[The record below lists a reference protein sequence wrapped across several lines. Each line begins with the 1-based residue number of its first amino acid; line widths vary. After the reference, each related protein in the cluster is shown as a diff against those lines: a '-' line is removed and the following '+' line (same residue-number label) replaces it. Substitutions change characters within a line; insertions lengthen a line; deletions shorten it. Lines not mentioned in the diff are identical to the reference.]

1 MARLYGRNPSL
12 DDPNMEMILVSE
24 PYTIAIFR
32 DKGAF
37 YVYDP
42 HGRDHKG
49 EVFGKVDWDDPGSGG
64 VSEGETL
71 RTGGGDA
78 EEEEPEEEEEEV
90 RDFNVRTFFKNIGD
104 REWDIGKPRRPRKT
118 VHKYPPTFWEDNV
131 MLYGKA
137 CCVRF
142 LLVQD
147 LVAFIYKNYPPLV
160 RPQTD
165 FQLYKIEVNVEVK
178 PPTQKYR
185 PERGDKP
192 KTVYDGDWFKFVEM
206 DKGKWILS
214 GIHFP

>member
-1 MARLYGRNPSL
+1 
-12 DDPNMEMILVSE
+12 MEMILVSE

-160 RPQTD
+160 RPQID

-206 DKGKWILS
+206 DKGKWILP